1 MGNGR
6 PIRVA
11 EGTIIVRGGMMKKF
25 WICVVEGTVP
35 KTSYRGHNSEGEART
50 EAARLATLPDN
61 IGKRVYVAS
70 VFRFC
75 IAREPAIEW
84 HYL

>member
-1 MGNGR
+1 MAGNGR

-11 EGTIIVRGGMMKKF
+11 EGTIIVRGGIMERF
-25 WICVVEGTVP
+25 YICVVEGTVP
-35 KTSYRGHNSEGEART
+35 KDSSEEEACT
-50 EAARLATLPDN
+50 EAAHLARLPDN
-61 IGKRVYVAS
+61 IGKRVYVAY
-70 VFRFC
+70 VFRSC